1 MAEDPVSIAIVGAGL
16 VGRRH
21 LAALARVPGARL
33 AAVVDPDPAAEAM
46 AAAAGAPWRRD
57 LADCLAR
64 DRPEAVI
71 LATPNHLHADQGR
84 ACVAAG
90 VAVLVEKP
98 IAEASGPARA
108 LVEAAEAAGVPLMVG
123 HHRRHNP
130 LVAAIK
136 ARIEAG
142 EIGAVRAVN
151 ALCWLMKPADYFA
164 AAWRTGPGAGP
175 VFINLIHDIDLMRH
189 FAGEVIRV
197 QAMESRAAR
206 GHAVEDAAAA
216 VLGFASGALG
226 TVSVSDAIVAPWS
239 WELTAA
245 ENPAYPATGQTAYHI
260 GGALGSIDV
269 PAGALWRNPAT
280 PGWWEPMDRRAFPV
294 ARADPLERQIAQ
306 LAEVARGRAAPLVSG
321 RDGLRTLLVIEALK
335 AAAASGAA
343 TLVAAA

>member
-21 LAALARVPGARL
+21 LAALTRVPGARL
-33 AAVVDPDPAAEAM
+33 AALVDPDPAAEAL
-46 AAAAGAPWRRD
+46 AAAAGAPWRRE

-71 LATPNHLHADQGR
+71 LATPNHLHADQGL
-84 ACVAAG
+84 ACVAAD
-90 VAVLVEKP
+90 VTVLVEKP

-151 ALCWLMKPADYFA
+151 ALCWLMKPDDYFA

-189 FAGEVIRV
+189 FAGEVSHV
-197 QAMESRAAR
+197 QAHREPGGARPRGR
-206 GHAVEDAAAA
+206 GHRRGGARLRKRRARNGVG
-216 VLGFASGALG
+216 LGRHRRALELGADRRREPRLSRHRAERLSHRRRAGLASTSPPARSGATPRRRAG
-226 TVSVSDAIVAPWS
+226 GSRW
-239 WELTAA
+239 TAA
-245 ENPAYPATGQTAYHI
+245 PSRSTAPIRSNARSRISQRWRGAGPRRWFRGATGC
-260 GGALGSIDV
+260 
-269 PAGALWRNPAT
+269 
-280 PGWWEPMDRRAFPV
+280 
-294 ARADPLERQIAQ
+294 ARCW
-306 LAEVARGRAAPLVSG
+306 
-321 RDGLRTLLVIEALK
+321 
-335 AAAASGAA
+335 
-343 TLVAAA
+343 